1 LIKFKSQ
8 SKYKIDIVKE
18 VSIDANTVLTE
29 YYRHTLSERAAKEWD
44 KVCNIYGKGGL
55 EKLFQTTYER
65 LKPFPYLNIESS
77 DWELGQYIDIQ
88 HLFAKLIKKPN
99 CESSYRKISLLSFIF
114 GRIRNNLM
122 PFMTIS
128 FSLSILGIA
137 NRRQIARW
145 VFQPVLSTYNYAPLP
160 TIIIVLI
167 VIYFLVK
174 ALFQTYYK
182 HSLAEMKRA
191 ELNLKYEIFQVY
203 SGLIEYLT
211 DKIRLEILSA
221 IEIKEQWMDENFKDY
236 KQLLAQKNEAA
247 ERNQPLSKKRIEQQK
262 EYLKNLKLELGNIQR
277 MQRNLG

>member
-1 LIKFKSQ
+1 MKKQDKIYNNYTEASPRAYLKKNHKKLKLTTDSLLSSCFWQSLLSKLIKFKSQ

-29 YYRHTLSERAAKEWD
+29 YYRHTLSEWAAKEWD

-77 DWELGQYIDIQ
+77 DWEPSRYSAIET
-88 HLFAKLIKKPN
+88 A
-99 CESSYRKISLLSFIF
+99 
-114 GRIRNNLM
+114 
-122 PFMTIS
+122 PF
-128 FSLSILGIA
+128 
-137 NRRQIARW
+137 
-145 VFQPVLSTYNYAPLP
+145 P
-160 TIIIVLI
+160 TIIILLF
-167 VIYFLVK
+167 VIYFLLK
-174 ALFQTYYK
+174 ALFQTYEK
-182 HSLAEMKRA
+182 HNVAEMKKA
-191 ELNLKYEIFQVY
+191 EVKLKDEIVQFY

-236 KQLLAQKNEAA
+236 KQLLDQKNEAA